1 MALHPFTDPSF
12 AIRWSEHTAEH
23 AVPDLEAALARAQAA
38 IDAIAGADLGTL
50 SFATTFGALEQAT
63 EELDFAWEK
72 LSHLQSVADSPAVR
86 EAYNALLS
94 KVTVFHAKIELNPD
108 LWLRLKTF
116 AATPAA
122 PALQGIEA
130 RLVADQLA
138 TFRLAGADLPAK
150 ARSRLAAIEEEL
162 AQLTQRYAENVLDAT
177 NAWKCVVEEP
187 ARLAGLPA
195 HAVAAALASAQRK
208 GLGTAD
214 RPAWRFTLQAPSL
227 EPVMTY
233 AEDESLRREM
243 WLASMAIG
251 GEGNRNNEPLVKRIL
266 ALRQEKAS
274 LLGKE
279 HFADLV
285 LERRMAKTGARAL
298 AFVEDLRRRAAPEFV
313 RECRELEAFKA
324 EQTGDPAGPL
334 KPWEVSFWAERLR
347 KVRYAFN
354 EEALRPYF
362 PMDRVVAGM
371 FEIVRRVMGLSVVEK
386 PAGSFEAWH
395 EEVRA
400 YDMFDGSGRH
410 LGAFYA
416 DWHPRESKRG
426 GAWMG
431 SLITGTPRPGGPR
444 GPHLGYICGNMTPP
458 AGGRPALLTHREV
471 NTVFHEFGHLLHHLL
486 SEVPVRSLAG
496 TNVAWDFVEL
506 PSQIME
512 NWTWEREG
520 LDLFARHHETGEPIP
535 QILFDKLIAARHFR
549 GAGAV
554 MRQIQFGKM
563 DLVMHMQSAAFLDG
577 DIEAKVRAVIA
588 DCVIPTQ
595 PPTPTVVRRFNH
607 LFSDPVGYAAGYYS
621 YKWAEVL
628 DADAFTRFQREGI
641 FNAQTG
647 ADFVTHILSKGDS
660 SDPGDLYRAFMG
672 RDPDLSALLIRS
684 GLTAA

>member
-23 AVPDLEAALARAQAA
+23 AVPDLEAALVRAQAA
-38 IDAIAGADLGTL
+38 IDAIAGADLATL
-50 SFATTFGALEQAT
+50 SFATTFGELEKST
-63 EELDFAWEK
+63 EELDFAWDK

-86 EAYNALLS
+86 AAYNALLP

-116 AATPAA
+116 AASPAA
-122 PALQGIEA
+122 RALQGIEA
-130 RLVADQLA
+130 RAVADKLA
-138 TFRLAGADLPAK
+138 SFRLAGADLPAE
-150 ARSRLAAIEEEL
+150 ARARLEAIEEEL
-162 AQLTQRYAENVLDAT
+162 AQLTQRYSENVLDAT
-177 NAWKCVVEEP
+177 NAWQLVVEDP
-187 ARLAGLPA
+187 TRLSGLPA
-195 HAVAAALASAQRK
+195 HAVATALASAQRK

-233 AEDESLRREM
+233 AEDEGLRREM
-243 WLASMAIG
+243 WLASAAIG
-251 GEGNRNNEPLVKRIL
+251 AEGDRDNEPLVKRIL
-266 ALRQEKAS
+266 ALRREKAS
-274 LLGKE
+274 LLGKD

-298 AFVEDLRRRAAPEFV
+298 EFIEDLRRRAAPGFV
-313 RECRELEAFKA
+313 RECRDLETFKA
-324 EQTGDPAGPL
+324 EQTGQLVGPL
-334 KPWEVSFWAERLR
+334 KAWEVAFWAERLR
-347 KVRYAFN
+347 KARYAFN

-362 PMDRVVAGM
+362 PMDRVIAGM
-371 FEIVRRVMGLSVVEK
+371 FEIARRVLDLRVVEK
-386 PAGSFEAWH
+386 PAGSFETWH

-431 SLITGTPRPGGPR
+431 SLITGAPRPGGPR

-458 AGGRPALLTHREV
+458 VEGRPALLTHREV

-535 QILFDKLIAARHFR
+535 QSLFEKLIAARRFR
-549 GAGAV
+549 GACAV
-554 MRQIQFGKM
+554 MRQLQFARM
-563 DLVMHMQSAAFLDG
+563 DLVLHTRSAEFLEG
-577 DIEAKVRAVIA
+577 DLETTVRAEIA
-588 DCVIPTQ
+588 DCIIPTQ
-595 PPTPTVVRRFNH
+595 PPTRTIVKRFNH

-621 YKWAEVL
+621 YQWAAVL

-641 FNAQTG
+641 FNPQTG

-660 SDPGDLYRAFMG
+660 ADPGDLYRAFMG
-672 RDPDLSALLIRS
+672 RDPDLSALLVRS
-684 GLTAA
+684 GLAAA